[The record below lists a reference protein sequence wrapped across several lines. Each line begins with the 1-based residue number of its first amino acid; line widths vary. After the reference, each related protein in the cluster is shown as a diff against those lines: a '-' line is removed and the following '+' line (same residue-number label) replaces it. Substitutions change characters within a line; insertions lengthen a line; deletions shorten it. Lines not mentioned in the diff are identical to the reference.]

1 MDCLELAAAVRR
13 AGLDIPV
20 AVLAFD
26 HQEASALLARR
37 PLAGIEQVFLW
48 QGNPRLLLA
57 IVKSIE
63 DKRNVEHD
71 TLKMGVPVVL
81 VVEDDVRYYS
91 ALLPEIYTALI
102 SQSRRILS
110 EGYNL
115 AHKLV
120 RMRARP
126 KILLAQDYESAI
138 AIVER
143 YRGLSVRR
151 RLRC

>member
-1 MDCLELAAAVRR
+1 M
-13 AGLDIPV
+13 
-20 AVLAFD
+20 
-26 HQEASALLARR
+26 
-37 PLAGIEQVFLW
+37 AGIEQVFLW

-57 IVKSIE
+57 IVKYVE

-102 SQSRRILS
+102 TQSRRILS

-138 AIVER
+138 AHCGALPPV
-143 YRGLSVRR
+143 SVRR
-151 RLRC
+151 RLGC